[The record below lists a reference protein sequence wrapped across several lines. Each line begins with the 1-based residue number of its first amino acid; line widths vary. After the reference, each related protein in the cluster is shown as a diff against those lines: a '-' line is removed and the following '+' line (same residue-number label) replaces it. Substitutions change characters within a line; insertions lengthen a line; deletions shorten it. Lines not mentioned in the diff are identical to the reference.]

1 MLKQFLS
8 KSRVAVLLCL
18 MLLSTVLSGCTQ
30 KVVTKTNYVYPPAAY
45 LVQCERSEFSGK
57 TYADAIDYLIVVIK
71 ERDVCA
77 NQINS
82 IREWQARTKQ
92 GFK

>member
-1 MLKQFLS
+1 
-8 KSRVAVLLCL
+8 

-30 KVVTKTNYVYPPAAY
+30 KVVTKTNYMYPPAAY
-45 LVQCERSEFSGK
+45 LAQCERTGFSGK
-57 TYADAIDYLIVVIK
+57 TYADAIDYLMVVIK

-82 IREWQARTKQ
+82 IRDWQARTKA